1 MAESLLVKTSLSA
14 DGRFYATGA
23 DGPFA
28 RIFDVNTN
36 SVVAHVDLLDI
47 VHRGRMSA
55 LPNVLDH
62 NHSTHDK
69 QAAVASLRSVKLTA
83 VKVSSAAAAQAGKA
97 RDHSHVCV
105 CGFTNGTVVGLRIED
120 NQVLYHSAASDLQHT
135 VVAISIPEDATHG
148 AKYVVVLLSDATIAI
163 LDLATGV
170 RIVDRIPIPAGTQGL
185 FAAFKP
191 GTPDALD
198 ILLCGTSSVKCTIHV
213 PSHTSGVRMDL
224 QSTFGGSG
232 GAAAIIS
239 EQASA
244 LSRATVYCWIGGTAS
259 NDVAVTC
266 AASEGTIRV
275 WSIAAKGGRCV
286 RVLPCNGRVVALS
299 VDAAGSIA
307 ATTITGA
314 ILLWRFPSGF
324 VGPAAET
331 APRPPHLCLTSTVKT
346 TSRGKKNRGISY
358 VQTNKVL
365 QCVLCTPQ
373 AGAATIATVVRGKF
387 AVPRFDGTPLPPLFA
402 KGLADAAPALSAG
415 TDVAPD
421 RTLYLKG
428 SQDFGAQS
436 TADVNLPSNVTSNPL
451 ETGYTGDSSDED
463 EEEKPT
469 AGWAALKAEAHRSY
483 TASMGEFAAP
493 NIYHAANI
501 KALPTG
507 DSKEARQFVKA
518 MQAGDELPSH
528 NEGIAV
534 VPLYQALH
542 ANDRSLVLEIITAVS
557 RAEKDMIAV
566 ARALELPYA
575 LQLLH
580 ILSERLVGLQRID
593 HPFHLW
599 VKCLLVERGAEM
611 LEVEASGKSEAGS
624 LPSVF
629 VAPLLASYQSML
641 SLRERLAVCWGRLSS
656 IKAVRP
662 RAPRARKTHAT
673 VLRGTIGADQHSFPL
688 LFKETA
694 THHNGTVKKAPL
706 SSALVTADNTSYKIT
721 KVKKQ
726 VLVGREST
734 AERRERIQA
743 AKKQKGKKRNDD
755 AEMDDDMDDA
765 DMMGMMAEGSDDADD
780 LDQFDDMD
788 LGSSGEEDGASE
800 ADDAML
806 AEDSD
811 AGSVSAHSS
820 AGDAENLLDSEE
832 DLALEEEEGEEDDEE
847 DDEDDEES
855 MDGSDD
861 GYMEEGL
868 EYEESDE
875 EDDDSEGALRA
886 D

>member
-1 MAESLLVKTSLSA
+1 MAESLLVKTSLST
-14 DGRFYATGA
+14 DGRYYATGA

-28 RIFDVNTN
+28 RIFDVNSN

-55 LPNVLDH
+55 LPNVLGH

-83 VKVSSAAAAQAGKA
+83 VRVSSAPPLSKSS
-97 RDHSHVCV
+97 RDHSHICV

-135 VVAISIPEDATHG
+135 VVGISIPEDGANG

-163 LDLATGV
+163 LDLHTGA
-170 RIVDRIPIPAGTQGL
+170 RMVDRIPVPAGTQGL

-198 ILLCGTSSVKCTIHV
+198 ILLCGTSSVKCSIHV

-224 QSTFGGSG
+224 VSTFGGSG

-239 EQASA
+239 EQAST
-244 LSRATVYCWIGGTAS
+244 LSRAAVYCWIGGSTA
-259 NDVAVTC
+259 NDTAVTC
-266 AASEGTIRV
+266 AATEGTIRV
-275 WSIAAKGGRCV
+275 WSLAAKGGRCV

-299 VDAAGSIA
+299 VDGAGSIA

-314 ILLWRFPSGF
+314 ILLWRFPGGL
-324 VGPAAET
+324 VGPSAET

-373 AGAATIATVVRGKF
+373 PGAATVATIVRGKF
-387 AVPRFDGTPLPPLFA
+387 AVPRFDGTPVPPLFT

-421 RTLYLKG
+421 RTLYLRG
-428 SQDFGAQS
+428 TQDFGAQS
-436 TADVNLPSNVTSNPL
+436 AADESLPANVTSNPL
-451 ETGYTGDSSDED
+451 ETGYTGGSSDED
-463 EEEKPT
+463 EEERPV
-469 AGWAALKAEAHRSY
+469 AGWAALKADAHRSY
-483 TASMGEFAAP
+483 TAAMGEFAAP
-493 NIYHAANI
+493 NIYHAASI

-557 RAEKDMIAV
+557 RAEKDMVAV
-566 ARALELPYA
+566 IRALELPYA

-580 ILSERLVGLQRID
+580 ILSERLVGMQRID

-611 LEVEASGKSEAGS
+611 LAVEASGTSEAGS

-656 IKAVRP
+656 INAVRP
-662 RAPRARKTHAT
+662 RAPRARKAHAT
-673 VLRGTIGADQHSFPL
+673 VLRGTIGTDQTAFPL
-688 LFKETA
+688 LFKENA
-694 THHNGTVKKAPL
+694 VHHNTTVKKAPL
-706 SSALVTADNTSYKIT
+706 SSALVTANNTSYKIT
-721 KVKKQ
+721 KVKRKAAI
-726 VLVGREST
+726 GREST
-734 AERRERIQA
+734 AERRERMQA
-743 AKKQKGKKRNDD
+743 AKKQRSAKKSTD
-755 AEMDDDMDDA
+755 AELDDDMDG
-765 DMMGMMAEGSDDADD
+765 DMMGLMGEGSDEDGDD

-788 LGSSGEEDGASE
+788 LGSSGGDDDNASE

-820 AGDAENLLDSEE
+820 AGDADNLLDSEE
-832 DLALEEEEGEEDDEE
+832 DLGLEEEGEEEEE
-847 DDEDDEES
+847 DDEEEEEES
-855 MDGSDD
+855 LEGSDE

-868 EYEESDE
+868 EFEEDDE
-875 EDDDSEGALRA
+875 EDEDSEGALRA